1 MREMKNYKFSEIAL
15 FVSLCV
21 TSILLAGCVATQ
33 SDVYYSG
40 IENSQLRQIKQGIT
54 TKDQLVEIVGEPTEQ
69 SMTEDGAEYLRYKC
83 TETRDNKFAMFPPP
97 IAIKDKKETE
107 HTVVFKLKDDIVQ
120 RYWKER

>member
-1 MREMKNYKFSEIAL
+1 MKKCKFNETAL

-33 SDVYYSG
+33 SDVHYSG

-83 TETRDNKFAMFPPP
+83 TETRDNQFAMFPPP